1 MSNSAQ
7 YLEMQ
12 QQIYAQGAEKWK
24 HGKYNA
30 IVGNVDMHNASPLY
44 DEYLF
49 KGMDTANLVAL
60 EYGCGPARNIINW
73 DNRFSRIDG
82 VDFEPVIEVAKIN
95 LNKNN
100 IAIPNLY
107 VTNGNS
113 IPCGDNIYDV
123 VYSVICLQHICV
135 HEIRYSIF
143 KEIYRVLKPAGYFCA
158 QMGMGRQDAMGKE
171 FYDSGALT
179 KYLDN
184 YYTAQA
190 TNGGADCSVEDED
203 LLKGDLSKLGFV
215 DYVSDITNPVTGDLN
230 INKYSRIKHNKW
242 IWFKVKK

>member
-1 MSNSAQ
+1 MSDSTQ

-12 QQIYAQGAEKWK
+12 QQIYAHGAEKWK
-24 HGKYNA
+24 QGKYNA
-30 IVGNVDMHNASPLY
+30 IVGNVDLHNASPLY

-73 DNRFSRIDG
+73 NNRFSRIDG

-95 LNKNN
+95 LKQNN
-100 IAIPNLY
+100 IVIPELY
-107 VTNGNS
+107 VTNGDS

-135 HEIRYSIF
+135 HKIRYSIF
-143 KEIYRVLKPAGYFCA
+143 EEIYRVLKPGGYFCA
-158 QMGMGRQDAMGKE
+158 QMGMGRQDARGDS
-171 FYDSGALT
+171 FYESGALT
-179 KYLDN
+179 KYLGN
-184 YYTAQA
+184 NYTAQM

-203 LLKGDLSKLGFV
+203 LLKNDLSKIGFV
-215 DYVSDITNPVTGDLN
+215 DYISDITIPVTVEEN
-230 INKYSRIKHNKW
+230 IDSTSFIKHDKW